1 MRGLS
6 NCSVEYLDLHAA
18 SRAQYRP
25 EKGLHADQEE
35 EFMRRIRQAAV
46 SSEHAWQRV
55 LFTIVLAGS
64 CAIFTGAVV
73 HAQTQEKLTPSIR
86 DKSPDAIKYMGAGS
100 CNASGCHGLLDPKK
114 RKFTILQNE
123 YWLWEWNSADGR
135 NKLDY
140 GHSKAF
146 ENLKTPESRQ
156 MAKHLGLKSPET
168 EPKCLACH
176 AVPVA
181 ANRRGPNYELEEGV
195 TCEGCHGAAELWLG
209 PHTRKDWDKKKGAE
223 YGMLDTKNLVKRA
236 ELCLRCHQGAGKDV
250 VDHELIGAGHPRLT
264 FELDAYSELM
274 PVHWIVPKE
283 EKGWSGARIWAV
295 GQAKALH
302 QELELLTSSR
312 KVPGVMWPDFTFF
325 DCYACHHDVA
335 DRVRGISEAEKK
347 LQRWRVKDLGGK
359 KPGRLVWN
367 AANYTVFRHAV
378 REIVPDTAPVLD
390 DLFSKL
396 HEALTGK
403 PAEDELEQLLTQ
415 LRQVTG
421 QLGHALENHTFTQKE
436 VWSIMRRITGDAT
449 VIANAGF
456 QSAEQAVLAISSLQE
471 SYSRT
476 VGAMPNAKAFSAA
489 VDQLNNDIVFG
500 YKFNLVQFSQHLS
513 GMRKLLEPE
522 TPPAKGTGASA
533 SKAGG

>member
-1 MRGLS
+1 MLM
-6 NCSVEYLDLHAA
+6 SVGTARWNKTL
-18 SRAQYRP
+18 
-25 EKGLHADQEE
+25 
-35 EFMRRIRQAAV
+35 RRLVVPTVILIGWYMV
-46 SSEHAWQRV
+46 V
-55 LFTIVLAGS
+55 TAG
-64 CAIFTGAVV
+64 VV
-73 HAQTQEKLTPSIR
+73 HAQNAEKPNVSLR
-86 DKSPDAIKYMGAGS
+86 ERSPESIKYMGAGS
-100 CNASGCHGLLDPKK
+100 CNASGCHGLVDAKK

-123 YWLWEWNSADGR
+123 YWLWEWNAGDQR
-135 NKLDY
+135 NRLDY

-168 EPKCLACH
+168 EPRCLACH

-181 ANRRGPNYELEEGV
+181 EHRRGPNYELAEGV

-223 YGMLDTKNLVKRA
+223 YGMLDTKNVVKRA
-236 ELCLRCHQGAGKDV
+236 ELCLRCHQGTEKDT
-250 VDHELIGAGHPRLT
+250 VDHELIGAGHPRLS
-264 FELDAYSELM
+264 FELDSYSELM

-283 EKGWSGARIWAV
+283 EKEWSGARIWAV
-295 GQAKALH
+295 GQAESLH
-302 QELELLTSSR
+302 QQLELLASSR
-312 KVPGVMWPDFTFF
+312 KVPGMTWPDFTFF

-378 REIVPDTAPVLD
+378 REILPEKAALVDEAFT
-390 DLFSKL
+390 KL
-396 HEALTGK
+396 HETLSGK
-403 PAEDELEQLLTQ
+403 PAAAEFEQTVTQLLQ
-415 LRQVTG
+415 LTA
-421 QLGHALENHTFTQKE
+421 QLGPALESHLFTQKE
-436 VWSIMRRITGDAT
+436 VWSIMRRIAGDAS

-476 VGAMPNAKAFSAA
+476 VGAMPNAKAFSSAFE
-489 VDQLNNDIVFG
+489 QLNSDIVFG
-500 YKFNLVQFSQHLS
+500 HKFNLVQFGQHLS
-513 GMRKLLEPE
+513 GMRKLLESESP
-522 TPPAKGTGASA
+522 PVNGSGAAPAK
-533 SKAGG
+533 AGS

>member
-1 MRGLS
+1 MIRGIVRWNKTLWKVVVLTGILTVW
-6 NCSVEYLDLHAA
+6 CMVFTAGA
-18 SRAQYRP
+18 VQAQNP
-25 EKGLHADQEE
+25 EK
-35 EFMRRIRQAAV
+35 
-46 SSEHAWQRV
+46 
-55 LFTIVLAGS
+55 
-64 CAIFTGAVV
+64 
-73 HAQTQEKLTPSIR
+73 PSLSLR
-86 DKSPDAIKYMGAGS
+86 DKSPDTVKYMGAGS
-100 CNASGCHGLLDPKK
+100 CNASGCHGLLDLKK

-123 YWLWEWNSADGR
+123 YWLWDWNAADQR

-168 EPKCLACH
+168 EPRCLACH
-176 AVPVA
+176 AVPVPES
-181 ANRRGPNYELEEGV
+181 RRGPNYELAEGV

-236 ELCLRCHQGAGKDV
+236 ELCLRCHQGTEKDM
-250 VDHELIGAGHPRLT
+250 VDHELIGAGHPRLS
-264 FELDAYSELM
+264 FELDSYSELM

-283 EKGWSGARIWAV
+283 EKEWSGARIWAV
-295 GQAKALH
+295 GQAEALH
-302 QELELLTSSR
+302 QQLELLAASR
-312 KVPGVMWPDFTFF
+312 KSQPMMWPDFTFF

-335 DRVRGISEAEKK
+335 DRVRGISESEKK
-347 LQRWRVKDLGGK
+347 LQRWRVKDHAGK

-378 REIVPDTAPVLD
+378 REVLPDKAAVLD
-390 DLFSKL
+390 EAFAKL
-396 HEALTGK
+396 HELLTGK
-403 PAEDELEQLLTQ
+403 SGAAELDPLLSQLL
-415 LRQVTG
+415 QVSS
-421 QLGHALENHTFTQKE
+421 QLGSSLETHPFTQKE
-436 VWSIMRRITGDAT
+436 VWSILRRISGDAT

-471 SYSRT
+471 SYNRT

-489 VDQLNNDIVFG
+489 LDQLNNDIVFG

-513 GMRKLLEPE
+513 GMRKLLDSD
-522 TPPAKGTGASA
+522 TPPASGAGASPA
-533 SKAGG
+533 KAGS